1 MYGVAEDLRI
11 WHILFLPDRIWNH
24 QLKEKYIQQFF
35 ENKSIQVDEEKQR
48 IKHILGQYDKYLEVT
63 HKLDFHI
70 SSFSP
75 SSSNIENIWDIRYKL
90 YKNILSDENLN
101 IKEKNPNLYRNLNDY
116 VTWEDVFLDW
126 DEELK
131 VFLLE
136 EKVSVLKNLPEIEEK
151 LDGEN
156 AYRNLR
162 AAKNYFQKRMMSEN
176 TDTLSFLD
184 VPLYNYMEAFEQDYL
199 KSVYLDQEFDVWKV
213 NGFLKFYEFIRGDFE
228 YTDIKEYIELIWWT
242 FNGARWLSWRTLKL
256 WTDIMKSVN
265 AEIIYDIWIWEDGLV
280 EWSMRYMFAWE
291 KYIDNASLNQFIKGS
306 EWTVLM
312 APALASGII
321 DGYMDAAA
329 TIWMFIA
336 EPEQLIRDMKKVPE
350 LLKHID
356 IQELYALYAE
366 TFDGKPEELYPA
378 IMYTLAYIYVLMIAM
393 PLAAPNLVS
402 KVGELVGKVIGK
414 GKFRK
419 ELKELEGEKLKLK
432 EMKEEYSFMNEWKTE
447 RDIVYKEL
455 ENGNNKIDKSLE
467 KRKLILGE
475 NRELMNSIILM
486 NKKEKL
492 FNIKIRNQKN
502 KKSIKKERKKMDN
515 KIDEYYQYLQISNY
529 KLDSIQNEILLL
541 IAKEKYFTNKLN
553 SVRTKLIEFNNKYG
567 KELWS
572 ENQVVQV
579 SKILE
584 LKQLSL
590 AQRFKVERLEK
601 ALQKDN
607 VKLDTML
614 TEINIE
620 KQIIEQKRQA
630 LFTTQKEASR
640 NKLADELDD
649 YMDVHNSK
657 IILLDDFRKDMF
669 HKNSLLDKEKG
680 IQGKYDYEYDSIYTS
695 LSLQNYE
702 NYVIIKSNN
711 IEKKAEALSRI
722 LKGISEKVWKSL
734 ENTASR
740 LNDTRSILEDT
751 GK

>member
-1 MYGVAEDLRI
+1 
-11 WHILFLPDRIWNH
+11 
-24 QLKEKYIQQFF
+24 
-35 ENKSIQVDEEKQR
+35 
-48 IKHILGQYDKYLEVT
+48 
-63 HKLDFHI
+63 
-70 SSFSP
+70 
-75 SSSNIENIWDIRYKL
+75 
-90 YKNILSDENLN
+90 
-101 IKEKNPNLYRNLNDY
+101 
-116 VTWEDVFLDW
+116 
-126 DEELK
+126 
-131 VFLLE
+131 
-136 EKVSVLKNLPEIEEK
+136 
-151 LDGEN
+151 
-156 AYRNLR
+156 
-162 AAKNYFQKRMMSEN
+162 
-176 TDTLSFLD
+176 
-184 VPLYNYMEAFEQDYL
+184 
-199 KSVYLDQEFDVWKV
+199 
-213 NGFLKFYEFIRGDFE
+213 
-228 YTDIKEYIELIWWT
+228 
-242 FNGARWLSWRTLKL
+242 
-256 WTDIMKSVN
+256 
-265 AEIIYDIWIWEDGLV
+265 
-280 EWSMRYMFAWE
+280 
-291 KYIDNASLNQFIKGS
+291 
-306 EWTVLM
+306 
-312 APALASGII
+312 
-321 DGYMDAAA
+321 
-329 TIWMFIA
+329 
-336 EPEQLIRDMKKVPE
+336 
-350 LLKHID
+350 
-356 IQELYALYAE
+356 
-366 TFDGKPEELYPA
+366 
-378 IMYTLAYIYVLMIAM
+378 
-393 PLAAPNLVS
+393 
-402 KVGELVGKVIGK
+402 
-414 GKFRK
+414 
-419 ELKELEGEKLKLK
+419 
-432 EMKEEYSFMNEWKTE
+432 MNEWKTE

>member
-1 MYGVAEDLRI
+1 
-11 WHILFLPDRIWNH
+11 
-24 QLKEKYIQQFF
+24 
-35 ENKSIQVDEEKQR
+35 
-48 IKHILGQYDKYLEVT
+48 
-63 HKLDFHI
+63 
-70 SSFSP
+70 
-75 SSSNIENIWDIRYKL
+75 
-90 YKNILSDENLN
+90 
-101 IKEKNPNLYRNLNDY
+101 
-116 VTWEDVFLDW
+116 
-126 DEELK
+126 
-131 VFLLE
+131 
-136 EKVSVLKNLPEIEEK
+136 
-151 LDGEN
+151 
-156 AYRNLR
+156 
-162 AAKNYFQKRMMSEN
+162 
-176 TDTLSFLD
+176 
-184 VPLYNYMEAFEQDYL
+184 
-199 KSVYLDQEFDVWKV
+199 
-213 NGFLKFYEFIRGDFE
+213 
-228 YTDIKEYIELIWWT
+228 
-242 FNGARWLSWRTLKL
+242 
-256 WTDIMKSVN
+256 
-265 AEIIYDIWIWEDGLV
+265 
-280 EWSMRYMFAWE
+280 
-291 KYIDNASLNQFIKGS
+291 
-306 EWTVLM
+306 
-312 APALASGII
+312 
-321 DGYMDAAA
+321 
-329 TIWMFIA
+329 
-336 EPEQLIRDMKKVPE
+336 
-350 LLKHID
+350 
-356 IQELYALYAE
+356 
-366 TFDGKPEELYPA
+366 
-378 IMYTLAYIYVLMIAM
+378 
-393 PLAAPNLVS
+393 
-402 KVGELVGKVIGK
+402 
-414 GKFRK
+414 
-419 ELKELEGEKLKLK
+419 
-432 EMKEEYSFMNEWKTE
+432 
-447 RDIVYKEL
+447 
-455 ENGNNKIDKSLE
+455 
-467 KRKLILGE
+467 
-475 NRELMNSIILM
+475 
-486 NKKEKL
+486 
-492 FNIKIRNQKN
+492 
-502 KKSIKKERKKMDN
+502 MDN